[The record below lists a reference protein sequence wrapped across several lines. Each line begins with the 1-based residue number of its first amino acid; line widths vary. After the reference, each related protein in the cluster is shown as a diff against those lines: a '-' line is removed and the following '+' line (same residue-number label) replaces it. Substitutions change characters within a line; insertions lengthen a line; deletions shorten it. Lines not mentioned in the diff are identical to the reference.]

1 MKDVIRTCNGYIFK
15 TNTQYKN
22 IWKVR
27 RVFLQI
33 SLEKNFVCLT
43 IYVRPRILSAF
54 FFYYQYNSIILVKKK
69 KDSFFVFQEWD
80 FLLLFFFFS
89 RHCMWVISNATHWL
103 SVSIH
108 GSWFLIS
115 LHMYLAHYSYSVGIL
130 IIPSLLPL

>member
-69 KDSFFVFQEWD
+69 KRFLFCLPRMGLFVA
-80 FLLLFFFFS
+80 FFFS

-108 GSWFLIS
+108 SSWFLIS
-115 LHMYLAHYSYSVGIL
+115 LHMYLARYSYSIGIL